1 MENESKKPVVSL
13 LMTTMNCR
21 LALENT
27 LEGVRRQDYPLIEV
41 VIKDAGS
48 TDGTVEVIRDFEEEL
63 KRDDRGWTLVWESAP
78 DKGLYDGMNRAV
90 AMASGDILGVCND
103 RLTGSGVISLMVD
116 TMMKENAQAV
126 HADLVYMDGDVCKRL
141 WHAGEGTIESG
152 WMPAH
157 PTLYVRR
164 EVYEKFGDYDI
175 TMKSSSDY
183 DWMIRIIRNGH
194 IKPVYIPK
202 VLVSM
207 YWGGTSNNG
216 FVGYPRNIMEA
227 WLALRKNGVPFPT
240 AVIALRILRTIR
252 QYILAGKWQKRRNRY
267 CC

>member
-1 MENESKKPVVSL
+1 MLSDDNKPVVSL

-21 LALENT
+21 EALENT
-27 LEGVRRQDYPLIEV
+27 LEGVRRQDYPRIEI
-41 VIKDAGS
+41 VIKDGGS
-48 TDGTVEVIRDFEEEL
+48 DDGTVDVIKNFGEEL
-63 KRDDRGWTLVWESAP
+63 EHDPREWSLVWESCP

-103 RLTGSGVISLMVD
+103 RLTGPGVVSLMVE
-116 TMMKENAQAV
+116 TMLREDAPAV

-141 WHAGEGTIESG
+141 WHAGEGTIETG

-157 PTLYVRR
+157 PTLYVKR
-164 EVYEKFGDYDI
+164 EIYERFGDYDI

-183 DWMIRIIRNGH
+183 DWMIRVIRNGH
-194 IKPVYIPK
+194 IRPAYIPK

-216 FVGYPRNIMEA
+216 LTGYPRNILEA
-227 WLALRKNGVPFPT
+227 WLALRKNRVPFPT
-240 AVIALRILRTIR
+240 VVIGLRILRTIR
-252 QYILAGKWQKRRNRY
+252 QYILAGKWQKRRDRY